1 MTQHLLM
8 IEDDER
14 LARMVAEY
22 LGQSGYE
29 VAHAPDATR
38 GLAALQA
45 PQARCLRW
53 SSWT

>member
-38 GLAALQA
+38 AWPRCKHRRL
-45 PQARCLRW
+45 RCLHW
-53 SSWT
+53 SSWI